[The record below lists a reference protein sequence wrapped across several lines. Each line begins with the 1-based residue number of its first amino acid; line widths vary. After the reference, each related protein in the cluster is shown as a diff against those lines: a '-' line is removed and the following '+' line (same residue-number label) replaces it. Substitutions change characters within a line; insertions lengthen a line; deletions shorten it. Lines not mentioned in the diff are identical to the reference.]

1 MAARQG
7 DVSLLQDS
15 VAQALLSSRE
25 PARLAYTWTDGSP
38 RVVPIWFTWNG
49 TQVVMAGPPD
59 APKVQALCGDPRVAI
74 TIDQATSWPYTALFI
89 RGRASLDE
97 VQGIAPEYA
106 QAATRYFGP
115 EQGAAWVDQVAKLG
129 SSMLRI
135 AVTPEWVSIIDFQQR
150 FPSAIA
156 RAMAGATTAPR
167 A

>member
-7 DVSLLQDS
+7 DVALLQDP

-49 TQVVMAGPPD
+49 EQLIMAGPPD
-59 APKVQALCGDPRVAI
+59 APKVKALRHDPRVAI
-74 TIDQATSWPYTALFI
+74 TIDQASSWPYTVLLI

-106 QAATRYFGP
+106 QAAARYFGE

-135 AVTPEWVSIIDFQQR
+135 AVTPEWVSILDFEQR
-150 FPSAIA
+150 FPSAVA
-156 RAMAGATTAPR
+156 RAMAAATSAPR

>member
-7 DVSLLQDS
+7 DVALLQDP

-59 APKVQALCGDPRVAI
+59 APKVQALRGDPRVAI
-74 TIDQATSWPYTALFI
+74 TIDQAASWPYTALLI

-97 VQGIAPEYA
+97 VQSIAPDYA

-115 EQGAAWVDQVAKLG
+115 EQGAAWLEQVAKLG

-135 AVTPEWVSIIDFQQR
+135 AVTPEWVSILDFQQR

-156 RAMAGATTAPR
+156 RAMAAATAAPR

>member
-7 DVSLLQDS
+7 DVALLQDP

-38 RVVPIWFTWNG
+38 RVVPMWFTWTG
-49 TQVVMAGPPD
+49 TRVVMAGPPD
-59 APKVQALCGDPRVAI
+59 ARKVQALRGDPRVGI
-74 TIDQATSWPYTALFI
+74 TIDQAASWPYTALLI

-97 VQGIAPEYA
+97 VPGIAPEYA
-106 QAATRYFGP
+106 EAATRYFGP
-115 EQGAAWVDQVAKLG
+115 EQGAAWLEQVAKLG

-135 AVTPEWVSIIDFQQR
+135 AVTPEWVGILDFEQR

-156 RAMAGATTAPR
+156 RKLAAAQG
-167 A
+167 